1 MGDKSLSSLS
11 EGDHGREPES
21 TIQTPVLHGMVPKR
35 VHGPRRL
42 RPRSPY
48 GPRGVRHTTRQAA
61 RAVSLFTVRDA
72 SSFAGTVG
80 TRLTASEW
88 TRRRRKCGR
97 HLRRRRNPAPCR
109 SFPSPRTCPTGCRG
123 RLQGWRGKSLR
134 CPTPSG
140 ETLGSR
146 RWHSTTL
153 TSMLQVER
161 LSSRSQERRCSSSSG
176 DSTKCSD
183 SFLVRTREVAGE
195 KSALKRH
202 WAGSCKPAR
211 ERETPFA
218 RTRDSRPCESTVT
231 PSPAVVPH

>member
-1 MGDKSLSSLS
+1 MTTRRSRQIQGYLRSFPEAGSLKVNILQARVQEREDKSLSSRS

-21 TIQTPVLHGMVPKR
+21 TIQTLVLHGKVPER

-42 RPRSPY
+42 RQRGPY
-48 GPRGVRHTTRQAA
+48 GPRGVRHTRQAA
-61 RAVSLFTVRDA
+61 RVVSLFTVTDA
-72 SSFAGTVG
+72 SSFARTVAI
-80 TRLTASEW
+80 RLTQSEW

-97 HLRRRRNPAPCR
+97 HLRRHRNPDSRPCR

-123 RLQGWRGKSLR
+123 RLQGWRGKSPR

-153 TSMLQVER
+153 TSMLQAER

-195 KSALKRH
+195 KNS
-202 WAGSCKPAR
+202 
-211 ERETPFA
+211 
-218 RTRDSRPCESTVT
+218 
-231 PSPAVVPH
+231 